1 MIESLHQFC
10 QKASILHQGMAP
22 QRETALF
29 LECFGNGVGSSDEKK
44 LWQLGRQFRYLKIS
58 FWHGFSWSL
67 PGITLLQPQRDH
79 VYKNGGML
87 RSTRLRPD
95 CQISQAEM
103 PALVARSNR
112 NPSTFQMTLE
122 SGPKPTGWVST
133 VATKL
138 TLWCLGFNC
147 STFYFK
153 HFQWSFPLIQ
163 DHPPPSIPGHLSKY
177 RRRLLSQ
184 WWKPSIAPSG
194 GVWIGVLPLVRA

>member
-1 MIESLHQFC
+1 MS
-10 QKASILHQGMAP
+10 KKN
-22 QRETALF
+22 
-29 LECFGNGVGSSDEKK
+29 FGNLEDNLDIWRFHFDMG
-44 LWQLGRQFRYLKIS
+44 F
-58 FWHGFSWSL
+58 HGPL

-87 RSTRLRPD
+87 RSTRPRPD

-103 PALVARSNR
+103 PALVARSSR

-133 VATKL
+133 VVTKL
-138 TLWCLGFNC
+138 TLWCLVSPGLP
-147 STFYFK
+147 FYFT